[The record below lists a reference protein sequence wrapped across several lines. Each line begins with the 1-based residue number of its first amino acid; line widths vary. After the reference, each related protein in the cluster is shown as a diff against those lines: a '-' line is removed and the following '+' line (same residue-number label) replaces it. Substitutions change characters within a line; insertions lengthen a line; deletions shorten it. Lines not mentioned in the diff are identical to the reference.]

1 MSQWPLICTQWWKI
15 HQAQAGEEMQ
25 DMGLIVYGDILNS
38 PLDTLLDLIM
48 REIPMPPALMAGGGD
63 GSPVEP
69 DASTKR
75 KIEAL
80 QESVEWHR
88 LLVRLPLSISLPL
101 ISLAMPNRWD
111 VKRRLQEDESQA
123 ISWLASNHTMLEMY
137 FRKPPSAS
145 LPGMMF

>member
-1 MSQWPLICTQWWKI
+1 MSQWPSICTQWWKT

-38 PLDTLLDLIM
+38 RLDTLLDLIM
-48 REIPMPPALMAGGGD
+48 REIPMPGASLAGASPGGQ
-63 GSPVEP
+63 VEP
-69 DASTKR
+69 DAATQR

-101 ISLAMPNRWD
+101 ISLAMPNRWN
-111 VKRRLQEDESQA
+111 VKSRLQEDENRA
-123 ISWLASNHTMLEMY
+123 INWLISNHLMLEMY

-145 LPGMMF
+145 LPGMNL